1 MKRTSLPLQR
11 RECITLLGG
20 TAAWPVALRAQAKI
34 PRIGLISPGH
44 SEAPDASRVT
54 LNSLVIGL
62 RELGYAEGQ
71 NITIERRFGESN
83 ADRLRGD
90 RC

>member
-1 MKRTSLPLQR
+1 MAIHIRR
-11 RECITLLGG
+11 REFIGALGG
-20 TAAWPVALRAQAKI
+20 AAAWPLGARAQAKI
-34 PRIGLISPGH
+34 PRIGLISPGR
-44 SEAPDASRVT
+44 SEGRDASRVT

-62 RELGYAEGQ
+62 RELGYTEGQ